1 MVVAFL
7 FSCTPYL
14 SLVES
19 TFLRSHCAT
28 PPCGPTVLCAKVSLS
43 TCRRSNF
50 GLPRYGFH
58 NRSPQSETGIGDGGR
73 CTSHPGGGGATRH
86 TILRVAIVCHPHTH
100 GTGLWDI
107 VLVHPQH
114 TGVPAHTGIAWCVC
128 GSDTSH
134 VMSITPMST
143 PPTART
149 APTGICCAAGGYA
162 LAPLLGRDMSILGAM
177 IPLGVESRR
186 ARNPRGSQPAS
197 LCARTGAGVNSYWA
211 HHSKVNFQ
219 WSHSP
224 ATTTGIGNI
233 TKFPNKTGIPEV
245 VRVDAHCT
253 SESRKITTVPN

>member
-134 VMSITPMST
+134 VMAIIPMST

-149 APTGICCAAGGYA
+149 APTELEGSAV
-162 LAPLLGRDMSILGAM
+162 LLGGMLWQTQTRGRYSRTRSLFRLSAST
-177 IPLGVESRR
+177 PRR
-186 ARNPRGSQPAS
+186 AS
-197 LCARTGAGVNSYWA
+197 
-211 HHSKVNFQ
+211 
-219 WSHSP
+219 
-224 ATTTGIGNI
+224 
-233 TKFPNKTGIPEV
+233 
-245 VRVDAHCT
+245 T
-253 SESRKITTVPN
+253 SG